1 MTNRWLKHRAS
12 LLHAAAAAWVACGV
26 PAAARAAPLSDGD
39 FQALA
44 ARCAPAVAP
53 GTLEGVARTESG
65 LDPLTLLDNT
75 TGMSEHAPSAQS
87 AVADATIWISRGDSV
102 DLGLMQVNSA
112 NLMSLGIT
120 VQAAFDGCA
129 SLAAGAAILQ
139 AAYGGGRSSAEQQV
153 ALLMALSRYNTGSPF
168 RGILNGYA
176 RKVIA
181 NADRGTVPSPSA
193 AVTAVALAPLR
204 DPNAPPSWDV
214 WATASYAQS
223 HGAPWLV
230 SPEVAAKAASAKV
243 SSSGQT
249 ADAGRQAAVV
259 ASNQAPS
266 TTQPTERSP

>member
-1 MTNRWLKHRAS
+1 LLVFLSSFFSLSQAQGHCAPLLESQVLHFASQCAPRIHPS
-12 LLHAAAAAWVACGV
+12 LLISVAK
-26 PAAARAAPLSDGD
+26 
-39 FQALA
+39 
-44 ARCAPAVAP
+44 
-53 GTLEGVARTESG
+53 TESG
-65 LDPLTLLDNT
+65 LDPLTLHDNT
-75 TGMSEHAPSAQS
+75 TGASEHFATAQA
-87 AVADATIWISRGDSV
+87 AVAEAMAWIGRGDSV

-112 NLMSLGIT
+112 NLVGLGMT
-120 VQAAFDGCA
+120 VAEAFDACA
-129 SLAAGAAILQ
+129 SLAAGAAILR
-139 AAYGGGRSSAEQQV
+139 AAYGGGQTPAEQQV

-168 RGILNGYA
+168 KGILNGYA

-181 NADRGTVPSPSA
+181 NAGRGAAPPPSST
-193 AVTAVALAPLR
+193 VTAASLAPPA

-230 SPEVAAKAASAKV
+230 SPQAAAKAVPAKASP
-243 SSSGQT
+243 SGQT